1 MKKKYV
7 SVFILLIFILF
18 AVSLFYRNI
27 YFILFIFAAVLILNK
42 LSNTS
47 KNQ

>member
-1 MKKKYV
+1 MKKKYI
-7 SVFILLIFILF
+7 SVFILLAFILF

-27 YFILFIFAAVLILNK
+27 YFILFIFAAALILNK

-47 KNQ
+47 KN

>member
-1 MKKKYV
+1 MKKIYV
-7 SVFILLIFILF
+7 SVFILLTFLLF

-27 YFILFIFAAVLILNK
+27 YFILLIFAAALILNK

-47 KNQ
+47 KN